1 MSQSLTEGER
11 RPARGGLRL
20 EVRRKQ
26 RATLVGA
33 AVNLPLGLLKLVAGY
48 FGRSEALIADGVHSL
63 SDLVSD
69 AVVLAAIRVGAKSA
83 DHDHPYG
90 HARIETVATAF
101 VGMLLIVTAGFI
113 AWNAGVV
120 LLGGATPVVPG
131 WPALAAAVASLVLK
145 EALFWYTRH
154 QARRTRSLLL
164 EANAW
169 HHRSDAASSVV
180 AVVAV
185 AGSMSGM
192 PLLDAVGAVLIA
204 IMLAA
209 FGWRYGWQSL
219 RELVDTG
226 LAPDRLSVVRDHI
239 GDVPGVRR
247 MRRLRTRTMGGHA
260 AYADVGV
267 MVDPYISLSEA
278 HRISEEIS
286 DRLVSHVDE
295 IADICIHI
303 EPDGHEDAPAAFD
316 LPLRTELMARLREAW
331 ADLPI
336 AGHIERVTLH
346 YLNDAVDVEVL
357 LPFEQVELVGS
368 VAMVRSRFAAV
379 AREVPGVRA
388 IRPLFR

>member
-1 MSQSLTEGER
+1 MSQSLAEGER

-33 AVNLPLGLLKLVAGY
+33 AVNLPLGLLKLIAGY

-131 WPALAAAVASLVLK
+131 WPALVAAIASLILK

-185 AGSMSGM
+185 AGSMAGM

-204 IMLAA
+204 TMLAA

-226 LAPDRLSVVRDHI
+226 LTPDRLSVVRDHI

-316 LPLRTELMARLREAW
+316 LPLRTELMAGLRAAW